1 MFYVI
6 FNTKFSLFGFYG
18 TTTDFIVFI
27 LYHRILFLSIALE
40 KNFIKKFYFFSK
52 KVLLFLKKC
61 GKIRG
66 YEKHST
72 RGGVQIAE
80 YQIS

>member
-40 KNFIKKFYFFSK
+40 KIFIKKIYFFSK